1 MTLIESALIIS
12 GLIASLIGT
21 ICLNIRHSRCEIIQ
35 TPCLS
40 CRRKP
45 MTSEELTSYASGMT
59 SYASGMT
66 SGMKNDVL
74 YSGGSTPKMSRVHSE
89 GDYNKAT

>member
-45 MTSEELTSYASGMT
+45 MTSEEL
-59 SYASGMT
+59 
-66 SGMKNDVL
+66 KNDVL
-74 YSGGSTPKMSRVHSE
+74 NRVIYSGGSTPKMIRTHSE
-89 GDYNKAT
+89 PDYNKAT

>member
-35 TPCLS
+35 SPCLS
-40 CRRKP
+40 CRRTP
-45 MTSEELTSYASGMT
+45 MNSEEL
-59 SYASGMT
+59 
-66 SGMKNDVL
+66 KNDVL
-74 YSGGSTPKMSRVHSE
+74 NRVIYSGGSTPKMIRTHSE
-89 GDYNKAT
+89 PDYNKAT

>member
-1 MTLIESALIIS
+1 MTLIERALIIS

-40 CRRKP
+40 CRQKP
-45 MTSEELTSYASGMT
+45 MTSEELTSYA
-59 SYASGMT
+59 

>member
-59 SYASGMT
+59 S
-66 SGMKNDVL
+66 GMKNDVL

>member
-59 SYASGMT
+59 SYASGM
-66 SGMKNDVL
+66 KNDVL